1 MGPFYFGFA
10 LGELNMALPT
20 LNLMYGMDEMAISQD
35 IAYGTYNFIT
45 NYNKK
50 HKYSPYPVSNIIS
63 IRTFIKY
70 KIIILLCI

>member
-50 HKYSPYPVSNIIS
+50 TQIFPIS
-63 IRTFIKY
+63 SIQYNFY
-70 KIIILLCI
+70 